1 MMQSATKNTQQK
13 ELFKKI
19 LIPTDFSEASWQ
31 AIEHALTI
39 AKAGQTRLIFA
50 HILDA
55 PPINPAIIPDRY
67 IKELQAERIKMVQQ
81 KLQEYADYCES
92 EAHANILHKS
102 MVMPGRA
109 ASKILQMAQMENV
122 DLIILGSAGA
132 SRLMES
138 VSLEVIDKAE
148 CPILSIPQRTKSQP
162 FTRLIFLPRSTNQ
175 SEETLNYLKQV
186 CASYQLSLN
195 ISAPAVGSAKNL
207 LPLHTVGPEALAAIM
222 LDHDPATRVLQK
234 KWIQTLI
241 RDEHMPLFV
250 FQCKSHLNNESQ

>member
-1 MMQSATKNTQQK
+1 MMHSAAKNANK
-13 ELFKKI
+13 KLLFKKI

-39 AKAGQTRLIFA
+39 AKAGNTNLIFA
-50 HILDA
+50 HILNE

-67 IKELQAERIKMVQQ
+67 IKELQAERIKRVQQ
-81 KLQEYADYCES
+81 QLQTYEEYCENN
-92 EAHANILHKS
+92 AGACVQHKS
-102 MVMPGRA
+102 IVMPGRA

-138 VSLEVIDKAE
+138 VSLEVIDKAN

-162 FTRLIFLPRSTNQ
+162 FTNLIFLPRTTNH
-175 SEETLNYLKQV
+175 SKETLFYLKQI
-186 CASYQLSLN
+186 CESYKLSLN
-195 ISAPAVGSAKNL
+195 ISP
-207 LPLHTVGPEALAAIM
+207 LPNSDEKDLRYLRVAGPESLPAIM
-222 LDHDPATRVLQK
+222 LDDDPTMRVQQK
-234 KWIQTLI
+234 KWIQALI

-250 FQCKSHLNNESQ
+250 FHSESHLINN